1 MKYTNTNMNKLFSK
15 PYSPQNTQKDIFV
28 PPQINTYK
36 ASLDSKKQ
44 TYNHITRMYI
54 ENIYKI
60 QTFLNLNPRAKDT
73 KNPNENYITQYL
85 QGYNKLIA
93 QPGTNPNLVATCYNY
108 GLISTVYTITGHE
121 VAKIPELHKA
131 FLQYKR
137 ITKGTLFCLKF
148 YSATTEILYEEI
160 KPTIQFIKVGLT
172 RDMIIPE

>member
-1 MKYTNTNMNKLFSK
+1 
-15 PYSPQNTQKDIFV
+15 
-28 PPQINTYK
+28 
-36 ASLDSKKQ
+36 
-44 TYNHITRMYI
+44 MYI

-108 GLISTVYTITGHE
+108 GLLCTVYTITGDE
-121 VAKIPELHKA
+121 ISKIPELYKA

-137 ITKGTLFCLKF
+137 VTKGTLF
-148 YSATTEILYEEI
+148 
-160 KPTIQFIKVGLT
+160 
-172 RDMIIPE
+172 